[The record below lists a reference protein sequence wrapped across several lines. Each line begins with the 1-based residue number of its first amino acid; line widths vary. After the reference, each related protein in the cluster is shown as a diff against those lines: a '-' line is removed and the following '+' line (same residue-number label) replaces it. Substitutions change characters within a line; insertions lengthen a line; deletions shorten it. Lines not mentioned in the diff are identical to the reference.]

1 MKYMTP
7 KWYMMCQ
14 ELYPSTKTERF
25 IHEAIEDYRKEYIK
39 NFSDHEPD
47 LDKAHLHDSVVLSV
61 RQVDGDLMIALKPD
75 ITDISRLVFKDCK
88 ILNLDVFIG
97 SKKPGS
103 AAKRAA
109 ILKQPEPLKDA
120 CWLYDEIYPT
130 DGGYEIHVLL
140 DKGSFRLIEFTV
152 WAEDIK
158 LYRNES
164 LSPIQPGKTQNIE
177 R

>member
-97 SKKPGS
+97 SRKPPVGCMT
-103 AAKRAA
+103 RFT
-109 ILKQPEPLKDA
+109 PLTAGTKSMY
-120 CWLYDEIYPT
+120 CLT
-130 DGGYEIHVLL
+130 
-140 DKGSFRLIEFTV
+140 KGVF
-152 WAEDIK
+152 A
-158 LYRNES
+158 
-164 LSPIQPGKTQNIE
+164 
-177 R
+177 